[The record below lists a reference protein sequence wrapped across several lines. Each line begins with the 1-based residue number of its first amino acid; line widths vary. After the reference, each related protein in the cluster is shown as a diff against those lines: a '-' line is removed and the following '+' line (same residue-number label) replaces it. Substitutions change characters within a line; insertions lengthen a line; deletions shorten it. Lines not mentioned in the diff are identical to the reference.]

1 MKIPRLCSV
10 FATAGSPE
18 NGESA
23 VVFSHFC
30 DPGLFLED
38 IDIEV
43 ELLGLVEQNGPHL
56 FFSVIGIWART
67 RTEMRVNLAQ
77 NSKY

>member
-1 MKIPRLCSV
+1 MKIPRSCSV

-30 DPGLFLED
+30 DPGLFLND
-38 IDIEV
+38 FDIEV
-43 ELLGLVEQNGPHL
+43 ELLGSVQQNGTDVHL
-56 FFSVIGIWART
+56 FFSWART
-67 RTEMRVNLAQ
+67 RREMRFNLAQ
-77 NSKY
+77 NNKY

>member
-1 MKIPRLCSV
+1 MFSIRDSR
-10 FATAGSPE
+10 SPE

-30 DPGLFLED
+30 DPGLFLND

-43 ELLGLVEQNGPHL
+43 ELLGSVQQNGTDVHL
-56 FFSVIGIWART
+56 FFSWART
-67 RTEMRVNLAQ
+67 RREMRANLAQ
-77 NSKY
+77 NNKY

>member
-1 MKIPRLCSV
+1 MKIPSSCSV

-56 FFSVIGIWART
+56 FFFSYR
-67 RTEMRVNLAQ
+67 NL
-77 NSKY
+77 SKNKNRNAS

>member
-1 MKIPRLCSV
+1 MKIPRSCSV

-18 NGESA
+18 NGGPA
-23 VVFSHFC
+23 VLFSHFC

-56 FFSVIGIWART
+56 FFSVIGI
-67 RTEMRVNLAQ
+67 
-77 NSKY
+77 

>member
-1 MKIPRLCSV
+1 MCKNQFMKIPRLCSV

-43 ELLGLVEQNGPHL
+43 ELLVLLVEQNGPHL
-56 FFSVIGIWART
+56 FFSVIGI
-67 RTEMRVNLAQ
+67 
-77 NSKY
+77 

>member
-1 MKIPRLCSV
+1 MFSIRDSR
-10 FATAGSPE
+10 SPE

-30 DPGLFLED
+30 DPGLFLND

-43 ELLGLVEQNGPHL
+43 ELLGSVQQNGTDVHL
-56 FFSVIGIWART
+56 FFS
-67 RTEMRVNLAQ
+67 
-77 NSKY
+77 

>member
-1 MKIPRLCSV
+1 MKIPRSCSV

-43 ELLGLVEQNGPHL
+43 ELLSSVEQNGPHL
-56 FFSVIGIWART
+56 FFSVIGI
-67 RTEMRVNLAQ
+67 
-77 NSKY
+77 